1 MSDEAVHTHQDPT
14 ESTTPEPPRIAVVG
28 GGVMGGT
35 IITAVRV
42 AGWPAEG
49 ITVAEKDTARA
60 GALEEAHGIHAAASI
75 ADAVEDAEV
84 IVIAVKPQD
93 ADSALAEIATAYKP
107 GALVITVAAGLPTA
121 FYESRLPDGAPVVRS
136 MPNTPAIVARGAT
149 AIAPGSHATSQHL
162 GVAEAMLR
170 ATGLVV
176 TVAEED
182 LDAVTAVSG
191 SGPAYFYAVV
201 EALTEA
207 GVAHGL
213 DRELATQLAAHT
225 FVGAAQLLM
234 ESGDTPQ
241 KLRRRVSSPGGT
253 TIAALEAMEHAGL
266 QGVVSA
272 GANAA
277 AARSREL
284 AQELGD

>member
-1 MSDEAVHTHQDPT
+1 MSEETTTSASPRVAV
-14 ESTTPEPPRIAVVG
+14 IG

-35 IITAVRV
+35 IITAIRV
-42 AGWPAEG
+42 AGWPVEG
-49 ITVAEKDTARA
+49 ITVAEKDKDRA
-60 GALEEAHGIHAAASI
+60 AALQEAHGIRASASI
-75 ADAVEDAEV
+75 SEAVDGAEV
-84 IVIAVKPQD
+84 IVVAVKPQD
-93 ADSALAEIATAYKP
+93 ADAALAQIASAYKP
-107 GALVITVAAGLPTA
+107 GALVITVAAGLQTS
-121 FYESRLPDGAPVVRS
+121 FYESRLPDGAPVVRC

-149 AIAPGSHATSQHL
+149 AIAAGSHASTQHL
-162 GVAEAMLR
+162 GLAEAMLR

-176 TVAEED
+176 TVREED

-213 DRELATQLAAHT
+213 DRTLATQLAAQT

-241 KLRRRVSSPGGT
+241 TLRRRVSSPGGT

-266 QGVVSA
+266 QGVLSA

-277 AARSREL
+277 AARSKEL
-284 AQELGD
+284 AQELGS

>member
-1 MSDEAVHTHQDPT
+1 MTDKTQESGT
-14 ESTTPEPPRIAVVG
+14 ESPRVAVIG

-42 AGWPAEG
+42 AGWPADG
-49 ITVAEKDTARA
+49 ITVAEKDPDRA
-60 GALEEAHGIHAAASI
+60 AALRETHGIEATSSI
-75 ADAVEDAEV
+75 ADAVEGAEV
-84 IVIAVKPQD
+84 IVVAVKPQD
-93 ADSALAEIATAYKP
+93 TQAALTEIATGYKP
-107 GALVITVAAGLPTA
+107 GAIVLTVVAGLTA
-121 FYESRLPDGAPVVRS
+121 EFYEKHLPEGSPVVRC

-149 AIAPGSHATSQHL
+149 AIAAGNYATAQHL

-170 ATGLVV
+170 ATGMVAVV
-176 TVAEED
+176 TED
-182 LDAVTAVSG
+182 QLDAVTAVSG
-191 SGPAYFYAVV
+191 SGPAYFYAMV

-207 GVAHGL
+207 GVAQGL
-213 DRELATQLAAHT
+213 EREMSMRLAAQT
-225 FVGAAQLLM
+225 FIGAAQLLM

-253 TIAALEAMEHAGL
+253 TIAALEAMEAAGL

-277 AARSREL
+277 AVRSKELRE
-284 AQELGD
+284 ELDS

>member
-1 MSDEAVHTHQDPT
+1 MSEETT
-14 ESTTPEPPRIAVVG
+14 TSTTETPRVAVIG

-35 IITAVRV
+35 IITAIRV
-42 AGWPAEG
+42 AGWPVEG
-49 ITVAEKDTARA
+49 ITVAEKDRDRA
-60 GALEEAHGIHAAASI
+60 GALEEAHGIRTSQSI
-75 ADAVEDAEV
+75 AEAVDGAEV

-93 ADSALAEIATAYKP
+93 ADAALAQIAPAYKP
-107 GALVITVAAGLPTA
+107 GALVVTVAAGLPTS
-121 FYESRLPDGAPVVRS
+121 FYERRLPEGAPVVRC

-149 AIAPGSHATSQHL
+149 AIAAGSHASTQHL
-162 GVAEAMLR
+162 GITESMLR

-176 TVAEED
+176 TVAEDD

-213 DRELATQLAAHT
+213 DRTLATQLAAQT

-234 ESGDTPQ
+234 ESGDAPQ
-241 KLRRRVSSPGGT
+241 TLRRRVSSPGGT
-253 TIAALEAMEHAGL
+253 TIAALNAMEHAGL

-277 AARSREL
+277 AARSKEL

>member
-1 MSDEAVHTHQDPT
+1 MTDSTQESGT
-14 ESTTPEPPRIAVVG
+14 ESPRVAVIG

-42 AGWPAEG
+42 AGWPVDG
-49 ITVAEKDTARA
+49 IAVAEQDPDRA
-60 GALEEAHGIHAAASI
+60 AALHETHGIEATGSI
-75 ADAVEDAEV
+75 AQAVEGAEV
-84 IVIAVKPQD
+84 IVVAVKPQD
-93 ADSALAEIATAYKP
+93 AAAALTEIATAYKP
-107 GALVITVAAGLPTA
+107 GAIILTVVAGLA
-121 FYESRLPDGAPVVRS
+121 ASFYEKYLPEGSPVIRC

-149 AIAPGSHATSQHL
+149 AIAAGSYANDQHM

-176 TVAEED
+176 VVDED
-182 LDAVTAVSG
+182 QLDAVTAVSG
-191 SGPAYFYAVV
+191 SGPAYFYAMV

-207 GVAHGL
+207 GVAQGL
-213 DRELATQLAAHT
+213 DRDMSTQLAAQT

-241 KLRRRVSSPGGT
+241 TLRRRVSSPGGT
-253 TIAALEAMEHAGL
+253 TIAALDAMEAAGL

-277 AARSREL
+277 AVRSK
-284 AQELGD
+284 ELGEELGS

>member
-1 MSDEAVHTHQDPT
+1 MTDETQESGT
-14 ESTTPEPPRIAVVG
+14 ESPRVAVIG

-42 AGWPAEG
+42 AGWPADG
-49 ITVAEKDTARA
+49 ITVAEKDSGRA
-60 GALEEAHGIHAAASI
+60 AALHETHGIEATASI
-75 ADAVEDAEV
+75 ADAVEGAEV
-84 IVIAVKPQD
+84 IVVAVKPQD
-93 ADSALAEIATAYKP
+93 ADDALTQIAVNYKP
-107 GALVITVAAGLPTA
+107 GAIVLTVVAGLA
-121 FYESRLPDGAPVVRS
+121 ASFYERYLPEGSPVIRC

-149 AIAPGSHATSQHL
+149 AIAAGTYATEQHL
-162 GVAEAMLR
+162 GIAEAMLR
-170 ATGLVV
+170 ATGLV
-176 TVAEED
+176 TVVDED
-182 LDAVTAVSG
+182 QLDAVTAVSG
-191 SGPAYFYAVV
+191 SGPAYFYALV

-207 GVAHGL
+207 GVAQGL
-213 DRELATQLAAHT
+213 DRDMSMRLAAQT

-253 TIAALEAMEHAGL
+253 TIAALEAMEAAGL

-277 AARSREL
+277 AARSK
-284 AQELGD
+284 ELGEELGN

>member
-1 MSDEAVHTHQDPT
+1 MQSAAESPNVAV
-14 ESTTPEPPRIAVVG
+14 IG

-35 IITAVRV
+35 IITAIRV
-42 AGWPAEG
+42 AGWPVDG
-49 ITVAEKDTARA
+49 ITVAEKDADRA
-60 GALEEAHGIHAAASI
+60 GALQEAHGIRAAATI
-75 ADAVEDAEV
+75 GEAVEDADV

-93 ADSALAEIATAYKP
+93 AESALTQIAPAYKP
-107 GALVITVAAGLPTA
+107 GALVVTVAAGLTA
-121 FYESRLPDGAPVVRS
+121 EFYERRLPDGAPVVRC

-149 AIAPGSHATSQHL
+149 AIAAGTHASSQHL
-162 GVAEAMLR
+162 GLAEAMLR

-176 TVAEED
+176 TVDEED

-191 SGPAYFYAVV
+191 SGPAYFYAMV

-213 DRELATQLAAHT
+213 DRTLATQLAAQT

-241 KLRRRVSSPGGT
+241 TLRRRVSSPGGT
-253 TIAALEAMEHAGL
+253 TIAALDAMEHAGL

-277 AARSREL
+277 AARSKELAREL
-284 AQELGD
+284 GG

>member
-1 MSDEAVHTHQDPT
+1 MTDETQ
-14 ESTTPEPPRIAVVG
+14 ESGTEPPRVAVIG

-42 AGWPAEG
+42 AGWPADG
-49 ITVAEKDTARA
+49 ITVAEKDPDRA
-60 GALEEAHGIHAAASI
+60 AALRETHGIEATSSI
-75 ADAVEDAEV
+75 ADAVEGAEV
-84 IVIAVKPQD
+84 IVVAVKPQD
-93 ADSALAEIATAYKP
+93 TDAALTEIAMTYKP
-107 GALVITVAAGLPTA
+107 GAIVLTVVAGLA
-121 FYESRLPDGAPVVRS
+121 AEFYEKYLPEGSPVVRC

-149 AIAPGSHATSQHL
+149 AIAAGNYATAQHL

-170 ATGLVV
+170 ATGLVAVV
-176 TVAEED
+176 TED
-182 LDAVTAVSG
+182 QLDAVTAVSG
-191 SGPAYFYAVV
+191 SGPAYFYAMV

-207 GVAHGL
+207 GVAQGL
-213 DRELATQLAAHT
+213 ERDMAMRLAAQT

-253 TIAALEAMEHAGL
+253 TIAALEAMEAAGL

-277 AARSREL
+277 AARSK
-284 AQELGD
+284 ELGEELGS